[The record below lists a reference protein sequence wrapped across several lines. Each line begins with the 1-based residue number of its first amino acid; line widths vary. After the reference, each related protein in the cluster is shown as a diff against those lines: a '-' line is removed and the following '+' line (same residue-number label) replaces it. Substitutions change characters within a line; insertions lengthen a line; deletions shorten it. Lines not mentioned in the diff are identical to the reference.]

1 MFVNKHRRQRVESS
15 DEVEEDSDVVIIDE
29 KDAPSTSVTSDVAVK
44 PAAVIPSTAGVV
56 NAPPPPIRTPQ
67 PSLPSQ
73 NVFVI
78 KLEEFD
84 IKDIVVKVSDLVENK
99 IEML

>member
-44 PAAVIPSTAGVV
+44 PAAVIPSTADVV
-56 NAPPPPIRTPQ
+56 NAPPPPTGTPQ
-67 PSLPSQ
+67 PSQ

>member
-56 NAPPPPIRTPQ
+56 NAPPPPTGTPQ
-67 PSLPSQ
+67 PSQ

-84 IKDIVVKVSDLVENK
+84 IKDIVVKVSDLVQNK